1 MKKINIDLKI
11 IGIVNSQYN
20 KINEIPKGKKLKIS
34 EIIINK
40 EFKDGLK
47 DIEGFSHLH
56 IYYLLHK
63 SKEFNLQT
71 ITHWDD
77 KLHGIFSTRS
87 PNRPNPIAHTIVEL
101 ISINDRIIKIK
112 DLDAIDKTPILD
124 IKPYIKKID
133 IKIGS
138 FSGWLENKY

>member
-11 IGIVNSQYN
+11 IGIVNSQYK
-20 KINEIPKGKKLKIS
+20 KINEIPKGKKLKTS

-71 ITHWDD
+71 ITPWDD

-101 ISINDRIIKIK
+101 ISINDRVIKIK